1 MRWLCIGVLSV
12 LVSLGCARDA
22 DAEHRLESIRQA
34 YSSAIKTDFLT
45 GLHGP
50 EVAAVLKALDTFEG
64 PEDLRDEARA
74 FAERIRRTQ
83 GRNPLEEAKLQG
95 DDLFAAEA
103 EEALPQLASADRTE
117 AIWMKALQVGAF
129 RADFERYWL
138 GCFQQVGGAP
148 DRWQILDVPPCRR
161 RPGLD
166 RIAEVRFKAGQ
177 ISELITHEQLLSAN
191 KAMP

>member
-1 MRWLCIGVLSV
+1 MRWQFVGLLGVLMA
-12 LVSLGCARDA
+12 LGCAGGA
-22 DAEHRLESIRQA
+22 DAEDRLEAIRQA
-34 YSSAIKTDFLT
+34 YSSAIKIDFIG
-45 GLHGP
+45 GLHGK
-50 EVAAVLKALDTFEG
+50 EVKLVLKALDTFDG
-64 PEDLRDEARA
+64 PDDLRDEARA

-83 GRNPLEEAKLQG
+83 DRNPIEEAPLEG
-95 DDLFAAEA
+95 DELFAAEA

-138 GCFQQVGGAP
+138 GCFQPVGGAP

-166 RIAEVRFKAGQ
+166 RIAEVRFKGGQ
-177 ISELITHEQLLSAN
+177 ISALVTHEQLLADN
-191 KAMP
+191 KAKP

>member
-1 MRWLCIGVLSV
+1 MRWQFVGLLSV
-12 LVSLGCARDA
+12 LMSLGCAGGA
-22 DAEHRLESIRQA
+22 DAENRLEAIRQA
-34 YSSAIKTDFLT
+34 YSSAIKIDFIG
-45 GLHGP
+45 GLHGK
-50 EVAAVLKALDTFEG
+50 EVKLVLKALDTFDG
-64 PEDLRDEARA
+64 PDDLRDEARA

-83 GRNPLEEAKLQG
+83 ARNPIEEAPLEG
-95 DDLFAAEA
+95 DELFAAEA

-138 GCFQQVGGAP
+138 GCFQPVGGAP

-166 RIAEVRFKAGQ
+166 RIAEVRFKGGQ
-177 ISELITHEQLLSAN
+177 ISALVTHEQLLANN
-191 KAMP
+191 KAKP

>member
-1 MRWLCIGVLSV
+1 MRWQFVGLLGVLTV
-12 LVSLGCARDA
+12 LGCAGGA
-22 DAEHRLESIRQA
+22 DAENRLEAIRQA
-34 YSSAIKTDFLT
+34 YSSAIKIDFIG
-45 GLHGP
+45 GLHGK
-50 EVAAVLKALDTFEG
+50 EVKLVLKALDTFDG
-64 PEDLRDEARA
+64 PDDLRDEARA

-83 GRNPLEEAKLQG
+83 ARNPIEEAPLEG
-95 DDLFAAEA
+95 DELFAAEA

-138 GCFQQVGGAP
+138 GCFQPVGGAP

-166 RIAEVRFKAGQ
+166 RIAEVRFKGGQ
-177 ISELITHEQLLSAN
+177 ISALVTHEQLLADN
-191 KAMP
+191 KEKP

>member
-1 MRWLCIGVLSV
+1 MRGQCVGLLSV
-12 LVSLGCARDA
+12 FLSLGCAG
-22 DAEHRLESIRQA
+22 DAEAENRLESIRQA
-34 YSSAIKTDFLT
+34 YSSAIKIDFIA
-45 GLHGP
+45 GLHGND
-50 EVAAVLKALDTFEG
+50 VAAVLKALDTFEG
-64 PEDLRDEARA
+64 PGDLRDEARA

-83 GRNPLEEAKLQG
+83 ARNPLEDAKLEA
-95 DDLFAAEA
+95 DDLFGAQV

-138 GCFQQVGGAP
+138 GCFQPVGGAP

-166 RIAEVRFKAGQ
+166 RIAEVRFKGGQ

>member
-1 MRWLCIGVLSV
+1 MRWQFVGLLGVLTV
-12 LVSLGCARDA
+12 LGCAGGA
-22 DAEHRLESIRQA
+22 DAENRLEAIRQA
-34 YSSAIKTDFLT
+34 YSSAIKIDFIG
-45 GLHGP
+45 GLHGK
-50 EVAAVLKALDTFEG
+50 EVKLVLKALDTFDG
-64 PEDLRDEARA
+64 PDDLRDEARA

-83 GRNPLEEAKLQG
+83 ARNPIEEAPLDG
-95 DDLFAAEA
+95 DELFAAEA

-138 GCFQQVGGAP
+138 GCFQPVGGAP

-166 RIAEVRFKAGQ
+166 RIAEVRFKGGQ
-177 ISELITHEQLLSAN
+177 ISALVTHEQLLADN
-191 KAMP
+191 KEKP

>member
-1 MRWLCIGVLSV
+1 MRWQCVGLLSV
-12 LVSLGCARDA
+12 FMSLGCAGDA
-22 DAEHRLESIRQA
+22 DAENRLEAIRQA
-34 YSSAIKTDFLT
+34 YSSAIKVDFIG
-45 GLHGP
+45 GLHGK
-50 EVAAVLKALDTFEG
+50 EVELVLKSLEAFDG
-64 PEDLRDEARA
+64 PADLRDEARA

-83 GRNPLEEAKLQG
+83 ARNPMDKANLEE
-95 DDLFAAEA
+95 DDLFAADA

-138 GCFQQVGGAP
+138 GCFQPVGGAP

-166 RIAEVRFKAGQ
+166 RIAEVRFKGGQ
-177 ISELITHEQLLSAN
+177 ISALVTHEQLLADN
-191 KAMP
+191 QGPP

>member
-1 MRWLCIGVLSV
+1 MRGQCIGLLSV
-12 LVSLGCARDA
+12 LLSLGCAGDA
-22 DAEHRLESIRQA
+22 DAENRLETIRQA
-34 YSSAIKTDFLT
+34 YSSAIKIDFIA
-45 GLHGP
+45 GLHGQD
-50 EVAAVLKALDTFEG
+50 VAAVLKALDTFEG

-83 GRNPLEEAKLQG
+83 ARNPLEESKLEG
-95 DDLFAAEA
+95 DDLFGAQAQ
-103 EEALPQLASADRTE
+103 EALPQLASADRTE

-138 GCFQQVGGAP
+138 GCFQPVGGAP

-166 RIAEVRFKAGQ
+166 RIAEVRFKSGQ

-191 KAMP
+191 DAEP

>member
-1 MRWLCIGVLSV
+1 MRWQCIGLLSG
-12 LVSLGCARDA
+12 LLSLGCAGDA
-22 DAEHRLESIRQA
+22 DAENRLETIRQA
-34 YSSAIKTDFLT
+34 YSSAIKVDFVG
-45 GLHGP
+45 GLHGR

-64 PEDLRDEARA
+64 PDDLRDEARSLA
-74 FAERIRRTQ
+74 DRIRRTQ
-83 GRNPLEEAKLQG
+83 ARNPMEESKLETRE
-95 DDLFAAEA
+95 LFGAEA
-103 EEALPQLASADRTE
+103 EEALPQLASTDRTE

-138 GCFQQVGGAP
+138 GCFQPVGGAP

-177 ISELITHEQLLSAN
+177 ISALITHEQLLSAN
-191 KAMP
+191 KDEP